1 MVSRPQP
8 FLVGMVALAGCLQEG
23 PPPTGAQLF
32 HSQDLE
38 APFFIK
44 IGDQNYVRFRERVS
58 SATTTKG
65 AVYNLWLS
73 SLDGSVQRKF
83 IENWS
88 TRWSETADADG
99 HYFMANERTIPS
111 GGGGATV
118 GTWIRLG
125 PTYEEELRL
134 EDISTISQFSAPLS
148 WIYEDPDPRRSC
160 PGFPD
165 RHGDCPQALFQRPP
179 APGQSYPTLYLWDGR
194 YEMPIG
200 ADAGG
205 FQKQVTADGSIY
217 CILGDK
223 RTFSRLSR
231 PSNKLDSLRDNV
243 SSFWLSGDGRYVAL
257 SVTDDGKSKTVIRN
271 LKTGVELVPMRP
283 NPSGWNGFSG
293 STFEY
298 NQNATSTAQAELH
311 RLDLNTGEDT
321 FVVLPKP
328 LVNQSAVLERS
339 KDSDEVLRIDSLGHG
354 VFTGRN
360 DLVARRVIPGPLLA
374 PSFTKDGK
382 YLIHILRA
390 TSTLYD
396 VDPQGALM
404 FQDADLVTPDQ
415 MVSPAGLIL
424 SVRNGAP
431 YFFTGGDKILA
442 FWAHLGRA
450 SSDLYFADYDGISLP
465 TNLRLIA
472 QSIMSVSVSEH
483 NLFGIVNVSQQDG
496 VGDLV
501 YRDIDTGKDIR
512 YAQAVSDAAQLGG
525 TTLSNSWAA
534 YIVRG
539 RADSDRS
546 GLWITTLAPA
556 VPTDAGTD

>member
-8 FLVGMVALAGCLQEG
+8 FLVGLVALAGCLQEG
-23 PPPTGAQLF
+23 PPPTGTQLF

-58 SATTTKG
+58 PATTTKG

-73 SLDGSVQRKF
+73 SFDGSVQRKF

-88 TRWSETADADG
+88 THWSEDAGADG
-99 HYFMANERTIPS
+99 HYFMANERAIPS
-111 GGGGATV
+111 GGGSATV
-118 GTWIRLG
+118 GTWIRLNQN
-125 PTYEEELRL
+125 YEEELRL
-134 EDISTISQFSAPLS
+134 EDISTVWQFSAPLS
-148 WIYEDPDPRRSC
+148 WIYDDPDPRRSC

-179 APGQSYPTLYLWDGR
+179 APGQAYPTLYLWDGS
-194 YEMPIG
+194 YEVPIG
-200 ADAGG
+200 PDAGG
-205 FQKQVTADGSIY
+205 FQKQVMGDGSIY

-223 RTFSRLSR
+223 RTLSRLSR
-231 PSNKLDSLRDNV
+231 PSNKLDSLRENV
-243 SSFWLSGDGRYVAL
+243 SSFSLSGDARYAAL
-257 SVTDDGKSKTVIRN
+257 SVTDEGKSKTVIRDM
-271 LKTGVELVPMRP
+271 KTGIEIVPMRP
-283 NPSGWNGFSG
+283 NPSGWSGFSG
-293 STFEY
+293 STFLY
-298 NQNATSTAQAELH
+298 NQNATSTGQAELH
-311 RLDLNTGEDT
+311 SLDLVTGEDKFT
-321 FVVLPKP
+321 LLPKP
-328 LVNQSAVLERS
+328 LVNQVAAIERS
-339 KDSDEVLRIDSLGHG
+339 RDSDEVLRIDSLGHG
-354 VFTGRN
+354 VFTGKN
-360 DLVARRVIPGPLLA
+360 DLIARRVIAGPLLA

-404 FQDADLVTPDQ
+404 FLDADLTLPDQ
-415 MVSPAGLIL
+415 MVSPAGLVL

-431 YFFTGGDKILA
+431 YFFTGADKVLA

-450 SSDLYFADYDGISLP
+450 SSDLYFADYDGTSLP

-525 TTLSNSWAA
+525 TTLSSSWAA
-534 YIVRG
+534 FIVRG

-546 GLWITTLAPA
+546 GLWITPLAPPG
-556 VPTDAGTD
+556 PTDAGTD

>member
-8 FLVGMVALAGCLQEG
+8 FLVGLVALAGCLQEG
-23 PPPTGAQLF
+23 PPPTGTQLF

-44 IGDQNYVRFRERVS
+44 IGDQSYVRFRERVS
-58 SATTTKG
+58 QSTTTKG

-73 SLDGSVQRKF
+73 SFDGSVQRKF

-88 TRWSETADADG
+88 TRWSEAADADG
-99 HYFMANERTIPS
+99 RYFMANERTIPS
-111 GGGGATV
+111 AGGTATV
-118 GTWIRLG
+118 GTWIRLNQN
-125 PTYEEELRL
+125 YEEELRI
-134 EDISTISQFSAPLS
+134 EEVSAVSPFSAPLS

-165 RHGDCPQALFQRPP
+165 RHGDCPQAFLQRPP

-194 YEMPIG
+194 YEVPIG

-271 LKTGVELVPMRP
+271 LKTGVEIVPMRP
-283 NPSGWNGFSG
+283 NPSGWSGFSG

-298 NQNATSTAQAELH
+298 SQNATSTAQAELH

-321 FVVLPKP
+321 FDVLPKP
-328 LVNQSAVLERS
+328 LVNRVSRMERPN
-339 KDSDEVLRIDSLGHG
+339 SDEYLHIDSLGHG
-354 VFTGRN
+354 VFTGKD
-360 DLVARRVIPGPLLA
+360 DLVARRVIAGPLLA

-404 FQDADLVTPDQ
+404 FQDADLAAPGQ
-415 MVSPAGLIL
+415 MVSPPGLVL

-431 YFFTGGDKILA
+431 YFFTGADKILA

-501 YRDIDTGKDIR
+501 YRDIDTGKDTR

-525 TTLSNSWAA
+525 STLSSSWAA

-546 GLWITTLAPA
+546 GLWITTLAPPG
-556 VPTDAGTD
+556 PTDAGTD

>member
-1 MVSRPQP
+1 MPM
-8 FLVGMVALAGCLQEG
+8 GK
-23 PPPTGAQLF
+23 QLF
-32 HSQDLE
+32 QSQTLE
-38 APFFIK
+38 SPSFFQLD
-44 IGDQNYVRFRERVS
+44 GQNFVRFRERVS
-58 SATTTKG
+58 PATAVKG
-65 AVYNLWLS
+65 AVYNLWMS

-83 IENWS
+83 IDNWS
-88 TRWSETADADG
+88 SRWGEDASADG
-99 HYFMANERTIPS
+99 HYYMTNERTIPS
-111 GGGGATV
+111 AGGGAVV
-118 GTWIRLG
+118 GTWVRLG

-134 EDISTISQFSAPLS
+134 EEISVASPFSAPLS
-148 WIYEDPDPRRSC
+148 WLYEDPDPRRSC

-179 APGQSYPTLYLWDGR
+179 VPGQSYPTLYLWDGK
-194 YEMPIG
+194 YEIPIG

-205 FQKQVTADGSIY
+205 FQKQVMGDGSIY

-231 PSNKLDSLRDNV
+231 PSNRLDSLRDNV
-243 SSFWLSGDGRYVAL
+243 SSFWLSGDARYVAL
-257 SVTDDGKSKTVIRN
+257 SVTDDGKSKTVIRDM
-271 LKTGVELVPMRP
+271 KTGVELTPMRP
-283 NPSGWNGFSG
+283 NPSGWSGFSG
-293 STFEY
+293 SVFSY

-311 RLDLNTGEDT
+311 RLDLVTGEDT
-321 FVVLPKP
+321 FNVLPAP
-328 LVNQSAVLERS
+328 LVNRVAELDRPN
-339 KDSDEVLRIDSLGHG
+339 SDERLHIDSLGRG
-354 VFTGRN
+354 VFTGKT
-360 DLVARRVIPGPLLA
+360 DLVARRVIAGPLLA

-404 FQDADLVTPDQ
+404 FQDAELTAPAH
-415 MVSPAGLIL
+415 MVSPPGLVL
-424 SVRNGAP
+424 SVRSGAP
-431 YFFTGGDKILA
+431 YFFTGSDKVLA

-450 SSDLYFADYDGISLP
+450 SSDLYFADYDGTSLP
-465 TNLRLIA
+465 TNLRLVA

-512 YAQAVSDAAQLGG
+512 YAQAVSEAVQLGG
-525 TTLSNSWAA
+525 TTLSDSWAA

-539 RADSDRS
+539 RAASDRS
-546 GLWITTLAPA
+546 GLWLTTLAP
-556 VPTDAGTD
+556 PTDAGTH